1 MDEDVKERLIAIA
14 RLVVAV
20 MVTWAAIA
28 NAAGIDVLDVMEILR
43 YLFAHPET
51 LISAVTIAIAWWYNE
66 NMTTEAQMAQK
77 YMKLW
82 KAQRDMAGGEEDMAL
97 DPDDPEDDD
106 GPKKEDEPED
116 AEVVM
121 EEK

>member
-43 YLFAHPET
+43 YLFAHPEA
-51 LISAVTIAIAWWYNE
+51 LVSAATIAIAWWYNE

-82 KAQRDMAGGEEDMAL
+82 KVQRDMAGGEEDMAL

-106 GPKKEDEPED
+106 GPEEEDEPKD
-116 AEVVM
+116 AEAVM
-121 EEK
+121 EEE